1 MKKIFATDED
11 YRIALRRKVSSN
23 VRERAHVVSDPA
35 YVVVGE
41 RAYVARMENGAF
53 VEMRVWVDDRQ
64 AIAVAKERVGEK
76 RNG

>member
-1 MKKIFATDED
+1 MKKIFATDDD
-11 YRIALRRKVSSN
+11 YRTALRRKVSGY
-23 VRERAHVVSDPA
+23 VREHA
-35 YVVVGE
+35 YVVGE

-53 VEMRVWVDDRQ
+53 VETRVWVYDRQ